1 MWPFKRKHKCDF
13 TKPIASLYV
22 SFHTRDILYECSC
35 GKRKIEQVTR
45 AFGESFPIET
55 TMLLTRKELNRMAE
69 DIDYLR

>member
-22 SFHTRDILYECSC
+22 SFHTRDILFECSC
-35 GKRKIEQVTR
+35 GKRNIERVTND
-45 AFGESFPIET
+45 FDTPFPIET
-55 TMLLTRKELNRMAE
+55 TMHLTRKELNRMAE